1 MIKSVSLIHL
11 ALPFVGG
18 FLVYLLPRW
27 HRIIC
32 LGVLSVSLLF
42 PLYLIVNGGSVFLN
56 LKNNF
61 GVTLYLDST
70 TGYFLLTNS
79 LVTLATLIYCWQEGR
94 NVFFYSQLMILFASV
109 NGAFLSYDFI
119 TFYVAIE
126 VLSIA
131 AFLLISYNRNSQ
143 SIWIGLRYL
152 FVSNV
157 SMLFY
162 LIGAVLVYKANH
174 GFSFQGLVNSP
185 PEAIA
190 LILLGLTVKGG
201 VFISGLWLP
210 LTHASVE
217 TPLSALLSG
226 VVVKAGLFPLIRL
239 ATLSEDLEIIVGI
252 MALAAVYLGGI
263 QIIWA
268 KDIKR
273 LLALSTLSQLGYI
286 IAAPPVAGF
295 YALSHGLAKATL
307 FLTTGK
313 LPSRSLEDLW
323 QTGIKTSLWWVMT
336 VSSLSLM
343 GIPPLAGFVAKTVT
357 LQQLLPWQTIPL
369 TVATLFTSIAF
380 TKILIIPKNGETT
393 EIHQNHWLAFS
404 LLTGIIIT
412 TGFIIPSAYTPDK
425 LAKSLILAATGF
437 LISIPLL
444 RGKEIQL
451 PPFWENLENLLGM
464 MSITLIGLFWMALF

>member
-1 MIKSVSLIHL
+1 MIKSATLIHL

-18 FLVYLLPRW
+18 FLVYLLPKG
-27 HRIIC
+27 HRLVC
-32 LGVLSVSLLF
+32 VGVLSVSLLF
-42 PLYLIVNGGSVFLN
+42 PLYLILNGSSVLLT

-61 GVTLYLDST
+61 GVTLYLDAT

-94 NVFFYSQLMILFASV
+94 SVFFYSQLMILFASV

-131 AFLLISYNRNSQ
+131 AFLLITYNRNSH

-174 GFSFQGLVNSP
+174 SFSFQGLANSP

-201 VFISGLWLP
+201 VFVSGLWLP

-226 VVVKAGLFPLIRL
+226 IVVKAGVFPLLRL
-239 ATLSEDLEIIVGI
+239 ASLGEDLEVIIRFI
-252 MALAAVYLGGI
+252 ALAAVYLGGI

-286 IAAPPVAGF
+286 IASPKVAGF

-313 LPSRSLEDLW
+313 LPSRNLKELW
-323 QTGIKTSLWWVMT
+323 QTGINRRLWWVMT

-343 GIPPLAGFVAKTVT
+343 GIPPLAGFVAKTLT
-357 LQQLLPWQTIPL
+357 FQQLLPWQSLPL
-369 TVATLFTSIAF
+369 TLATLFTVIAF
-380 TKILIIPKNGETT
+380 AKILVIPHKEEKTG
-393 EIHQNHWLAFS
+393 IHLNHWLAFS
-404 LLTGIIIT
+404 LLTVVTIIS
-412 TGFIIPSAYTPDK
+412 GFVIPSAYTLDK
-425 LAKSLILAATGF
+425 VVKSLILTATG
-437 LISIPLL
+437 LIVSLPL

-451 PPFWENLENLLGM
+451 PTSWENLENLLGM
-464 MSITLIGLFWMALF
+464 MSLTLIGLFWMALS